1 MLEDKAKE
9 LGRIIG
15 QSPEYQAVKKSS
27 EALNGDRDAVSVLQ
41 EMEKLRVQAQ
51 QMIQR
56 GEQPTPEPEQQLDDL
71 LMKVQ
76 GNPVYQRAISAQEN
90 FDKVMYQVNNW
101 IMDGMKKGATSSI
114 ITLGCVGRWSGASWW
129 CSRERKAQ
137 ANRRSFGFCP
147 IA

>member
-1 MLEDKAKE
+1 MNADGMLEEKAKE

-27 EALNGDRDAVSVLQ
+27 ETLNADRDAVSVLQ
-41 EMEKLRVQAQ
+41 QMERIRVDAQ

-56 GEQPTPEPEQQLDDL
+56 GEQPTPEMEQQLDDL

-76 GNPVYQRAISAQEN
+76 GNPIYQRAIAAQEN

-114 ITLGCVGRWSGASWW
+114 ITLG
-129 CSRERKAQ
+129 
-137 ANRRSFGFCP
+137 
-147 IA
+147 

>member
-1 MLEDKAKE
+1 MLEEKAKE

-27 EALNGDRDAVSVLQ
+27 EVLNSAREAVSVLQ
-41 EMEKLRVQAQ
+41 EMEKIRQDAQ
-51 QMIQR
+51 RMIQR
-56 GEQPTPEPEQQLDDL
+56 GEQPTAEMEQTLDDL

-76 GNPVYQRAISAQEN
+76 GNPVYQRAIAAQEN

-114 ITLGCVGRWSGASWW
+114 ITLS
-129 CSRERKAQ
+129 
-137 ANRRSFGFCP
+137 
-147 IA
+147 

>member
-1 MLEDKAKE
+1 MIGDGILEEKAKE

-41 EMEKLRVQAQ
+41 QMEKLRVQAQ

-56 GEQPTPEPEQQLDDL
+56 GEQPTADLEQQLDDL

-76 GNPVYQRAISAQEN
+76 GNSAYQRAIAAQEN

-101 IMDGMKKGATSSI
+101 IMEGMKKGATSSI
-114 ITLGCVGRWSGASWW
+114 ITLS
-129 CSRERKAQ
+129 
-137 ANRRSFGFCP
+137 
-147 IA
+147 

>member
-1 MLEDKAKE
+1 MLTWYWTLPGASDSFSLRVPDAEIRVIGDAILEDKAKE

-15 QSPEYQAVKKSS
+15 QSAEYQAVKKSS
-27 EALNGDRDAVSVLQ
+27 EALNGDRVAVSVLQ

-56 GEQPTPEPEQQLDDL
+56 GEEPTAELEQQLDDL

-114 ITLGCVGRWSGASWW
+114 ITLG
-129 CSRERKAQ
+129 
-137 ANRRSFGFCP
+137 
-147 IA
+147 

>member
-1 MLEDKAKE
+1 VNVDGMLEEKAKE

-15 QSPEYQAVKKSS
+15 QSREYQAVKKSS
-27 EALNGDRDAVSVLQ
+27 EALNADRDAVSVLQ
-41 EMEKLRVQAQ
+41 QMERIRVDAQ

-56 GEQPTPEPEQQLDDL
+56 DEQPTPEMEQQLDDL

-76 GNPVYQRAISAQEN
+76 GNPVYQRAIAAQEN

-114 ITLGCVGRWSGASWW
+114 ITLS
-129 CSRERKAQ
+129 
-137 ANRRSFGFCP
+137 
-147 IA
+147 